1 MKKELEI
8 MKKKVS
14 LSHSELTAKFHLQIV
29 HNDIHW
35 LIYLLTKDY
44 CFCWPFL
51 SFFFLS
57 WFLSKEGIRLK
68 VHEKKFLNFQKQ
80 IVELENKLS
89 IVKILGP

>member
-44 CFCWPFL
+44 CFCWPF
-51 SFFFLS
+51 FIIIFLS
-57 WFLSKEGIRLK
+57 FLSKEGIRLK
-68 VHEKKFLNFQKQ
+68 VHEKKFLNFQNQ
-80 IVELENKLS
+80 IVELEK
-89 IVKILGP
+89 KIINR

>member
-44 CFCWPFL
+44 CFFWPF
-51 SFFFLS
+51 FIIIFLS
-57 WFLSKEGIRLK
+57 FLSKEGIRLK
-68 VHEKKFLNFQKQ
+68 AHEKNFFNFQKQ
-80 IVELENKLS
+80 IVELEKNY
-89 IVKILGP
+89 

>member
-44 CFCWPFL
+44 CFFWPF
-51 SFFFLS
+51 FIIIFLS
-57 WFLSKEGIRLK
+57 FLSKEGIRLK
-68 VHEKKFLNFQKQ
+68 AHEKKFLNFQKQ
-80 IVELENKLS
+80 IVELEKKLL
-89 IVKILGP
+89 IVKILGR

>member
-1 MKKELEI
+1 

-44 CFCWPFL
+44 CFCFFIIIFL
-51 SFFFLS
+51 S
-57 WFLSKEGIRLK
+57 FLSKEGIRLK
-68 VHEKKFLNFQKQ
+68 VHEKKFLNFQNQ
-80 IVELENKLS
+80 IVELEK
-89 IVKILGP
+89 KIINR

>member
-44 CFCWPFL
+44 CFCWPF
-51 SFFFLS
+51 FIIIFLS
-57 WFLSKEGIRLK
+57 FLSKEGIRLK
-68 VHEKKFLNFQKQ
+68 VHEKKFLNFQ
-80 IVELENKLS
+80 NKLLNW
-89 IVKILGP
+89 KKNY

>member
-44 CFCWPFL
+44 CFCWPF
-51 SFFFLS
+51 FIPIFLS
-57 WFLSKEGIRLK
+57 FLSKEGIRLK
-68 VHEKKFLNFQKQ
+68 VHEKKFLNFQNQ
-80 IVELENKLS
+80 IVELEK
-89 IVKILGP
+89 KIINR

>member
-1 MKKELEI
+1 

-44 CFCWPFL
+44 CFCWPF
-51 SFFFLS
+51 FITIFLS
-57 WFLSKEGIRLK
+57 FLSKEGIRLK
-68 VHEKKFLNFQKQ
+68 VHEKKFLNFQNQ
-80 IVELENKLS
+80 IVELEK
-89 IVKILGP
+89 KIINR